1 MKETSFF
8 KSLLKGIVISTIAL
22 LFMLVLLSIIMTK
35 FDLTEK
41 VYNIV
46 YIVLTTLAL
55 VIGAVLSAK
64 CNGRKGW
71 LIGLFSGVIFYI
83 VTYFLGGLVNGEFD
97 FSTVQLYKI
106 IGSAIIGTI
115 SGMLGVNL

>member
-1 MKETSFF
+1 MSESSFLR
-8 KSLLKGIVISTIAL
+8 SILKGVVTGTIMM
-22 LFMLVLLSIIMTK
+22 LFMLLLLSMIMTK

-46 YIVLTTLAL
+46 YIVLTTISL
-55 VIGAVLSAK
+55 VVGAVLSAK

-71 LIGLFSGVIFYI
+71 LVGLVSGILFYGITYVFGGLASGVFAF
-83 VTYFLGGLVNGEFD
+83 TL
-97 FSTVQLYKI
+97 VQLYKL